1 LFERFTDR
9 AKKALSHAQ
18 EIAKSYSHNYIGTE
32 HLLLGVLRENEGIGA
47 KVLIDAGF
55 TFEVAEKKIQ
65 EVVPPG
71 DTVVRGPIPFTQ
83 RAKKVFE
90 FALREAL
97 QIGHNYVGTEHI
109 VLGLIREGETSIA
122 EILTESG
129 INLETTRNAVLEE
142 ISKRD
147 GTGSGKNANNSP
159 EGADSQG
166 EENAEA
172 AEMGFPM
179 GGRRGKPAGSSL
191 ENYGSDL
198 SKKAEEGL
206 LDPVIG
212 REQEIDRMV
221 ETLARRTKN
230 NPILIGEPGV
240 GKTAVVEGLAQ
251 AIYEE
256 RVPNSLKGLRVFN
269 LDLAAMLAG
278 AKYRGEFEERLKKT
292 LREVQKRG
300 NVIVFIDELHTI
312 IGAGSSEGAVDAA
325 NIVKP
330 LLARGELRMV
340 GATTIN
346 EYRKHVEKD
355 AALARRF
362 QTIMIEAPNV
372 EDTMS
377 IMKGLRENF
386 AEHHGV
392 EISDEAL
399 LSATMLSDRYI
410 SDRFLPDKAIDLVDE
425 AAARLRLTEAKSEQ
439 AGYIS
444 EQAIEQKK
452 ADLQGA
458 VEAEDKE
465 AALDLER
472 EIAEME
478 EVKKRQDADG
488 QDLPR
493 LDSTHIA
500 FVLSRKTGIPV
511 SHLTAEETTRLMSME
526 NELSESVIGQTEAVN
541 ALSRTIR
548 RTHAGLKDPK
558 RPSGSFIFA
567 GPSGVGKTEL
577 SKALAKF
584 LFGDEDSLITLDM
597 SEYSEKHNVSRL
609 FGAPPGYVGFED
621 GGQLTEQVRRK
632 PYSVILFDE
641 VEKAHPEVFNTL
653 LQVLDEGR
661 LTDSQGRIV
670 DFKNTVIIMTTNLGS
685 RDIGKGQALG
695 FVVNDHQEDYARMQA
710 MVGEELKKNF
720 RPEFLNRVDETIVF
734 QPLQEKEIIKIA
746 DLIINAVQA
755 RLRDRNI
762 ELEVTDEAKSKL
774 AELGYDK
781 ALGARPLRRVI
792 QRHIEDALSEKI
804 LFGDV
809 LAGETATIGV
819 QADNFEYKSRKS
831 KKPRKAANDKAPT
844 QK

>member
-1 LFERFTDR
+1 MFERFTDR

-32 HLLLGVLRENEGIGA
+32 HLLLGVLREKEGIGA

-55 TFEVAEKKIQ
+55 TFEIAEKKIQ
-65 EVVPPG
+65 EQVPAG

-97 QIGHNYVGTEHI
+97 QIGHNYIGTEHI
-109 VLGLIREGETSIA
+109 VLGLIREGETSVA
-122 EILTESG
+122 EILTDSG
-129 INLETTRNAVLEE
+129 IDLEATRTAVLEE
-142 ISKRD
+142 IAKRD
-147 GTGSGKNANNSP
+147 GTNTGKSP
-159 EGADSQG
+159 SDPSEVNDSG
-166 EENAEA
+166 EEASDNSEA
-172 AEMGFPM
+172 GFPM
-179 GGRRGKPAGSSL
+179 GGRRGKTAGNSL
-191 ENYGSDL
+191 ENFGSDL

-230 NPILIGEPGV
+230 NPLLIGEPGV

-256 RVPNSLKGLRVFN
+256 KVPNSLKGLRVFN

-292 LREVQKRG
+292 LKEVQKRG
-300 NVIVFIDELHTI
+300 NVIVFIDEIHTI

-330 LLARGELRMV
+330 LLARGELRMI

-362 QTIMIEAPNV
+362 QTIMVDAPNV

-377 IMKGLRENF
+377 ILKGLRNNF
-386 AEHHGV
+386 AKHHGV
-392 EISDEAL
+392 EITDEAL
-399 LSATMLSDRYI
+399 LAATTLSDRYI

-425 AAARLRLTEAKSEQ
+425 ASARLRLAEAKSEQ
-439 AGYIS
+439 DGYIT
-444 EQAIEQKK
+444 QQKFDQKK
-452 ADLQGA
+452 ADLQNA

-465 AALDLER
+465 SATELER
-472 EIAEME
+472 EVAELE
-478 EVKKRQDADG
+478 AIQKRQDAEEETI
-488 QDLPR
+488 PK
-493 LDSTHIA
+493 LDSSHIA

-511 SHLTAEETTRLMSME
+511 SHLTAEETTRLMGME
-526 NELSESVIGQTEAVN
+526 NELAESVIGQQEAVQ

-577 SKALAKF
+577 SKSLARF
-584 LFGDEDSLITLDM
+584 MFGDESSLITLDM

-641 VEKAHPEVFNTL
+641 IEKAHPEVFNTL

-661 LTDSQGRIV
+661 LTDSQGRSV

-685 RDIGKGQALG
+685 RDIGKGQSLG
-695 FVVNDHQEDYARMQA
+695 FALDSREDDYARMQA

-720 RPEFLNRVDETIVF
+720 RPEFLNRLDETIVF
-734 QPLQEKEIIKIA
+734 QPLQEEEIIEIS
-746 DLIINAVQA
+746 DLMINAVQA

-762 ELEVTDEAKSKL
+762 SLEVTPEAKSML
-774 AELGYDK
+774 ANMGYDK

-792 QRHIEDALSEKI
+792 QRYIEDALSEKI
-804 LFGDV
+804 LFGEV
-809 LAGETATIGV
+809 LAGETVTIGV
-819 QADNFEYKSRKS
+819 EADKFTYTSRKTKAT
-831 KKPRKAANDKAPT
+831 KKTAKAPT
-844 QK
+844 ETP

>member
-1 LFERFTDR
+1 MFERFTDR

-32 HLLLGVLRENEGIGA
+32 HLLLGVLREKEGIGA

-55 TFEVAEKKIQ
+55 TFEIAEKKIQ
-65 EVVPPG
+65 EQVPAG

-97 QIGHNYVGTEHI
+97 QIGHNYIGTEHI
-109 VLGLIREGETSIA
+109 VLGLIREGETSVA
-122 EILTESG
+122 EILTDSG
-129 INLETTRNAVLEE
+129 IDLEATRTAVLEE
-142 ISKRD
+142 IAKRD
-147 GTGSGKNANNSP
+147 GTSTGKSSSDPSEVNDSSEEVSDNS
-159 EGADSQG
+159 
-166 EENAEA
+166 EA
-172 AEMGFPM
+172 GFPM
-179 GGRRGKPAGSSL
+179 GGRRGKTAGNSL
-191 ENYGSDL
+191 ENFGSDL
-198 SKKAEEGL
+198 SKRAEEGS

-230 NPILIGEPGV
+230 NPLLIGEPGV

-300 NVIVFIDELHTI
+300 NVIVFIDEIHTI

-330 LLARGELRMV
+330 LLARGELRMI

-362 QTIMIEAPNV
+362 QTIMIDAPNV

-377 IMKGLRENF
+377 ILKGLRNNF
-386 AEHHGV
+386 AKHHGI
-392 EISDEAL
+392 EITDEAL
-399 LSATMLSDRYI
+399 LAAITLSDRYI

-425 AAARLRLTEAKSEQ
+425 ASARLRLAEAKSEQ
-439 AGYIS
+439 DGYIT
-444 EQAIEQKK
+444 QQKVDQKK
-452 ADLQGA
+452 ADLQNA

-465 AALDLER
+465 SATELER
-472 EIAEME
+472 EVAELE
-478 EVKKRQDADG
+478 AIKKRQDAEEETI
-488 QDLPR
+488 PK
-493 LDSTHIA
+493 LDSSHIA

-511 SHLTAEETTRLMSME
+511 SHLTAEETTRLMGME
-526 NELSESVIGQTEAVN
+526 NELAESVIGQQEAVQ

-577 SKALAKF
+577 SKSLARF
-584 LFGDEDSLITLDM
+584 MFGDENSLITLDM
-597 SEYSEKHNVSRL
+597 SEYAEKHNVSRL

-641 VEKAHPEVFNTL
+641 IEKAHPEVFNTL

-661 LTDSQGRIV
+661 LTDSQGHSV

-685 RDIGKGQALG
+685 RDIGKGQSLG
-695 FVVNDHQEDYARMQA
+695 FALDSREDDYARMQA

-720 RPEFLNRVDETIVF
+720 RPEFLNRLDETIVF
-734 QPLQEKEIIKIA
+734 QPLQEEEIIKIS
-746 DLIINAVQA
+746 DLMINAVQA

-762 ELEVTDEAKSKL
+762 SLEVTPEAKSML
-774 AELGYDK
+774 ANMGYDK

-792 QRHIEDALSEKI
+792 QRYIEDALSEKI
-804 LFGDV
+804 LFGEV
-809 LAGETATIGV
+809 LAGETVTIGV
-819 QADNFEYKSRKS
+819 EADKFTYTSHKTKAP
-831 KKPRKAANDKAPT
+831 KKTAKAPT
-844 QK
+844 ETP

>member
-1 LFERFTDR
+1 MFERFTDR

-32 HLLLGVLRENEGIGA
+32 HILLGVLRENEGIGA

-55 TFEVAEKKIQ
+55 TFEIAEKKIQ
-65 EVVPPG
+65 EAVPPG
-71 DTVVRGPIPFTQ
+71 DAVVRGPIPFTQ

-97 QIGHNYVGTEHI
+97 QIGHNYIGTEHI
-109 VLGLIREGETSIA
+109 VLGLIREGETSVA
-122 EILTESG
+122 EILTENG
-129 INLETTRNAVLEE
+129 IDLEDTRNAVLKE
-142 ISKRD
+142 IAQRD
-147 GTGSGKNANNSP
+147 GTKTDRSASGSNSDGEP
-159 EGADSQG
+159 AE
-166 EENAEA
+166 EENTEA
-172 AEMGFPM
+172 GEMGFPM
-179 GGRRGKPAGSSL
+179 GGRRGKATTGSSL

-198 SKKAEEGL
+198 SKKAEQGL

-256 RVPNSLKGLRVFN
+256 KVPNSLKGLRIFN

-278 AKYRGEFEERLKKT
+278 AKYRGEFEDRLKKT
-292 LREVQKRG
+292 LKEVQKRG
-300 NVIVFIDELHTI
+300 NVVVFIDELHTI

-330 LLARGELRMV
+330 LLARGELRMI
-340 GATTIN
+340 GATTIT

-362 QTIMIEAPNV
+362 QTIMVDAPNV

-377 IMKGLRENF
+377 ILKGLRENF
-386 AEHHGV
+386 AQHHGV
-392 EISDEAL
+392 EITDEAL
-399 LSATMLSDRYI
+399 LAATTLSDRYI
-410 SDRFLPDKAIDLVDE
+410 SDRFLPDKAIDLIDE
-425 AAARLRLTEAKSEQ
+425 AAARLRLSEAKSEQ

-444 EQAIEQKK
+444 QQALDQKK
-452 ADLQGA
+452 TDLQNA

-465 AALDLER
+465 ASVELER
-472 EIAEME
+472 EVTEME
-478 EVKKRQDADG
+478 DVKKRQDAEG
-488 QDLPR
+488 ENIPR
-493 LDSTHIA
+493 MDSTHVA

-511 SHLTAEETTRLMSME
+511 SHLTAEEATRLMGME
-526 NELSESVIGQTEAVN
+526 NELAESVIGQTEAVH

-577 SKALAKF
+577 SKSLARF
-584 LFGDEDSLITLDM
+584 LFGDEDALITLDM

-661 LTDSQGRIV
+661 LTDSQGRSV

-685 RDIGKGQALG
+685 RDIGKGQGLG
-695 FVVNDHQEDYARMQA
+695 FTLNSHEDDYARMQA
-710 MVGEELKKNF
+710 MVGEELKKSF

-734 QPLQEKEIIKIA
+734 QPLQEAQIIEIA
-746 DLIINAVQA
+746 DLMIGAVQA

-762 ELEVTDEAKSKL
+762 SLEVTSAAKSRL
-774 AELGYDK
+774 AKLGYDK

-792 QRHIEDALSEKI
+792 QRYIEDALSEKI
-804 LFGDV
+804 LFGEV
-809 LAGETATIGV
+809 LAGETVTIDTE
-819 QADNFEYKSRKS
+819 ADTFSYVSGKPKADKTRK
-831 KKPRKAANDKAPT
+831 KAPT
-844 QK
+844 QS